1 MKVGIITFHASHNC
15 GSMLQAFALTTVL
28 KNMNIPCEIIDFA
41 NEGSRAMYNSIPPI
55 YPFKR
60 GVRGRFSNGG
70 KLCLMYRYLISKRH
84 FI

>member
-41 NEGSRAMYNSIPPI
+41 NKGSRAMYNSIPPI
-55 YPFKR
+55 YPF
-60 GVRGRFSNGG
+60 
-70 KLCLMYRYLISKRH
+70 
-84 FI
+84 